1 MKVAE
6 SIAVIL
12 ILLGLILILSGLSQ
26 GAPDTMAQMINGQ
39 EVNLNNKYSYGL
51 NMREFLGIICLIAAM
66 VASIAAGGKT
76 TVVMGGLGD
85 E

>member
-1 MKVAE
+1 MKVSE

-26 GAPDTMAQMINGQ
+26 SAPETMSQMVSGQ
-39 EVNLNNKYSYGL
+39 EIQVNNKYAYGL
-51 NMREFLGIICLIAAM
+51 NMREFIGILCLIGAL

-76 TVVMGGLGD
+76 TVVMGGLGED
-85 E
+85 